1 MKHPGIKMIRL
12 IEAICITLTVIVG
25 SALSVYSADDLA
37 NDDVPTSEADTD
49 SVVKNRNNTLLL
61 PVEDLSEDTTSLTV
75 NLTYMDEEQQKM
87 IPVNGATIDLF
98 KVADLVVHNGAAAY
112 VLTSEFESSGID
124 FEGMTASESLEA
136 AEKLYKIIDSQSLHP
151 FATSVSDSNGLAKF
165 SSLDP
170 GMYLG
175 RQREMVK
182 ISDTK
187 KITMEPVLWM
197 TPMYVLNETQ
207 DMYTWDY
214 FPVVFPKEGEIERI
228 PTPTFTPTPTPTLT
242 PTVTPAITIT
252 PVPTKRPTV
261 VPGTPAKTN
270 TTTSVVSLV
279 KTGDQSPIGMFLIIA
294 FLAII
299 VIVVILRKKKS

>member
-12 IEAICITLTVIVG
+12 IEAICIILTVIVG
-25 SALSVYSADDLA
+25 SALSVYSADDLVG
-37 NDDVPTSEADTD
+37 DDVPTSEADTD

-61 PVEDLSEDTTSLTV
+61 PVEDLSQDTTSLTV
-75 NLTYMDEEQQKM
+75 NLTYMDEEQQKT
-87 IPVNGATIDLF
+87 IPVTGATIDLF

-136 AEKLYKIIDSQSLHP
+136 AEKLYKIIDSQSLHS

-214 FPVVFPKEGEIERI
+214 YPVVFPKEGEIERI
-228 PTPTFTPTPTPTLT
+228 PTPTFTPTPTLT

-252 PVPTKRPTV
+252 PIPTKRPTV

-270 TTTSVVSLV
+270 TTTSTVSLV

>member
-12 IEAICITLTVIVG
+12 IEAICIILTVIVG
-25 SALSVYSADDLA
+25 SALSVYSADDLVG
-37 NDDVPTSEADTD
+37 DDVPTSEADTD

-61 PVEDLSEDTTSLTV
+61 PVEDLSQDTTSLTV
-75 NLTYMDEEQQKM
+75 NLTYMDEEQQKT
-87 IPVNGATIDLF
+87 IPVTGATIDLF

-136 AEKLYKIIDSQSLHP
+136 AEKLYKIIDSQSLHS

-214 FPVVFPKEGEIERI
+214 YPVVFPKEGEIERI
-228 PTPTFTPTPTPTLT
+228 PTPTFTPTPTLT

-252 PVPTKRPTV
+252 PIPTKRPTV

-270 TTTSVVSLV
+270 TTTSTVSLV
-279 KTGDQSPIGMFLIIA
+279 KTGDQSPIGMFLIIT

>member
-12 IEAICITLTVIVG
+12 IEAICIILTVIVG
-25 SALSVYSADDLA
+25 SALSVYSADDLVG
-37 NDDVPTSEADTD
+37 DDVPTSEADTD

-61 PVEDLSEDTTSLTV
+61 PVEDLSQDTTSLTV
-75 NLTYMDEEQQKM
+75 NLTYMDEEQQKT
-87 IPVNGATIDLF
+87 IPVTGATIDLF

-151 FATSVSDSNGLAKF
+151 FATSVSGSNGLAKF
-165 SSLDP
+165 SSLNP

-182 ISDTK
+182 ISETK

-214 FPVVFPKEGEIERI
+214 YPVVFPKEGEIERI
-228 PTPTFTPTPTPTLT
+228 PTPTFTPTPTLT

-252 PVPTKRPTV
+252 PIPTKRPTV

-270 TTTSVVSLV
+270 TTTSTVSLV
-279 KTGDQSPIGMFLIIA
+279 KTGDQSPIGMFLIIT

>member
-1 MKHPGIKMIRL
+1 MRQF
-12 IEAICITLTVIVG
+12 V
-25 SALSVYSADDLA
+25 SALSVYSADDLVG
-37 NDDVPTSEADTD
+37 DDVPTSEADTD

-61 PVEDLSEDTTSLTV
+61 PVEDLSQDTTSLTV
-75 NLTYMDEEQQKM
+75 NLTYMDEEQQKT
-87 IPVNGATIDLF
+87 IPVTGATIDLF

-151 FATSVSDSNGLAKF
+151 FATSVSGSNGLAKF
-165 SSLDP
+165 SSLNP

-182 ISDTK
+182 ISETK

-214 FPVVFPKEGEIERI
+214 YPVVFPKEGEIERI
-228 PTPTFTPTPTPTLT
+228 PTPTFTPTPTLT

-252 PVPTKRPTV
+252 PIPTKRPTV

-270 TTTSVVSLV
+270 TTTSAVSVV
-279 KTGDQSPIGMFLIIA
+279 KTGDQSPIGMLLIIA
-294 FLAII
+294 FIAII

>member
-1 MKHPGIKMIRL
+1 MRHPVIKMMRL
-12 IEAICITLTVIVG
+12 IEVICITLAVIIG
-25 SALSVYSADDLA
+25 SALSVYSADDLVG
-37 NDDVPTSEADTD
+37 NDVPTSEADTD

-75 NLTYMDEEQQKM
+75 NLTYMDEEQQKT
-87 IPVNGATIDLF
+87 IPVTGATIDLF

-136 AEKLYKIIDSQSLHP
+136 AEKLYKIIDSQSLHS

-197 TPMYVLNETQ
+197 TPM
-207 DMYTWDY
+207 
-214 FPVVFPKEGEIERI
+214 FR
-228 PTPTFTPTPTPTLT
+228 
-242 PTVTPAITIT
+242 
-252 PVPTKRPTV
+252 
-261 VPGTPAKTN
+261 
-270 TTTSVVSLV
+270 
-279 KTGDQSPIGMFLIIA
+279 
-294 FLAII
+294 
-299 VIVVILRKKKS
+299 